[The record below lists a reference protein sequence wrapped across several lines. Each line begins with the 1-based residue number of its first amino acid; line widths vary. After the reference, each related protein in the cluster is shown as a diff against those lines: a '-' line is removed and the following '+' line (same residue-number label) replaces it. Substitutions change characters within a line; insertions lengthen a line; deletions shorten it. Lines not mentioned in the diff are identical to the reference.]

1 MRKSRKIRIKS
12 AGHPCP
18 LLGAEGDCLTRGQ
31 AIERIRRAL
40 TLSVIHPEAARL
52 IGLFSIAPEELAE
65 AGLCYETL
73 KVLEGRALF
82 L

>member
-1 MRKSRKIRIKS
+1 MRKSRKIRIKLS
-12 AGHPCP
+12 ENPCA
-18 LLGAEGDCLTRGQ
+18 LLENGDCLTRGQ

-40 TLSVIHPEAARL
+40 ALSVLHPEASRL